1 MSFLAVNGRRL
12 EVAWHGPRPDAAPTL
27 VFLHE
32 GLGSVSMWRDFPKR
46 VAEATGC
53 GALAYSRAG
62 YGKSDPIELP
72 RPRSYLHDEA
82 FHSLGALLDAAQVRE
97 AILVGHSDGASVAI
111 IYAGGVRD
119 PRVRGLVL
127 MAPHV
132 HARDVD
138 FASIASATETLSD
151 PEKRRRLERHHGS
164 NAEIAFRG
172 WQETWLRPEFR
183 DWSIEEYLPSID
195 VPMLLIQGEDDEYA
209 TLDQL
214 DTIARARPVERL
226 VLPGVGHRPFKDDPE
241 QVIASIA
248 SFVGHIRNREA

>member
-1 MSFLAVNGRRL
+1 MSFLVVNGRRL

-46 VAEATGC
+46 VAESTGC
-53 GALAYSRAG
+53 GALVYSRAG
-62 YGKSDPIELP
+62 YGKSDPVELP

-82 FHSLGALLDAAQVRE
+82 FHSLGALLDAAHVRD
-97 AILVGHSDGASVAI
+97 AILVGHSDGASIAI

-119 PRVRGLVL
+119 VRLRGLVV

-138 FASIASATETLSD
+138 FDSIVSATETLTD
-151 PEKRRRLERHHGS
+151 PEKRHRLERHHGA
-164 NAEIAFRG
+164 NAEVAFRG
-172 WQETWLRPEFR
+172 WQETWLRAEFR
-183 DWSIEEYLPSID
+183 DWSIEEYLPSIA

-214 DTIARARPVERL
+214 DAITRVHSAERL
-226 VLPGVGHRPFKDDPE
+226 VLPGVGHRPFKDDPDR
-241 QVIASIA
+241 VIARIA
-248 SFVGHIRNREA
+248 EFVRRIV